1 VFASMTVTT
10 GSLLPAIAVH
20 AMVDLR
26 ILGLPDLARDV
37 LPPPA
42 PTAVRPQ
49 PAE

>member
-1 VFASMTVTT
+1 MTITT
-10 GSLLPAIAVH
+10 GSLLPAIVVH

-37 LPPPA
+37 IGAPAPQLPPIVEP
-42 PTAVRPQ
+42 R